1 MALATADVGAG
12 AGLGATRLEG
22 RCLHPPELA
31 SWGGKGGRQVPGVG
45 LEPGRRQE

>member
-22 RCLHPPELA
+22 RCLHPPSSPLGA
-31 SWGGKGGRQVPGVG
+31 GKVVDRCQALG
-45 LEPGRRQE
+45 